1 MWCRQA
7 LYALKKLDYKG
18 YYYGIDNDI
27 EMINMSN
34 KFYKRNNYKNFKF
47 HKEEIQKI
55 QNQTQIRSSINLG
68 VISFFDNYKQFIDE
82 MDRCLNKNGTIS
94 LFSGFSESN
103 YNVYVKYK
111 IGDGKISQAG
121 LNMHH

>member
-1 MWCRQA
+1 MKIKSIKNLKYSKSNIPKLAKYERIKKGLEKINLNKVYKILDLGCGAGQA

-47 HKEEIQKI
+47 FKKEI
-55 QNQTQIRSSINLG
+55 
-68 VISFFDNYKQFIDE
+68 
-82 MDRCLNKNGTIS
+82 
-94 LFSGFSESN
+94 
-103 YNVYVKYK
+103 
-111 IGDGKISQAG
+111 
-121 LNMHH
+121 